1 MCLATEQHG
10 LEKSKLYYILNKSN
24 LNSKHNPGMIEYLYE
39 NESSKGSKNSN
50 LDLKLNVEHS
60 YSPRAKLS
68 VI

>member
-1 MCLATEQHG
+1 
-10 LEKSKLYYILNKSN
+10 
-24 LNSKHNPGMIEYLYE
+24 MIEYLYE

-68 VI
+68 II